1 MTNDSLTED
10 AESFDLTFEDAQFGD
25 VGLSDH
31 ECASVY
37 EIEVTIIDDDPP
49 VQMEYSLVEAG
60 PFEEDAGTV
69 QVEVVAVTNEA
80 GVPNTEYAVGVQS
93 EDITANWPVD
103 YAEVDETLNFSLGDF
118 AAFVNDVGDTRYRQT
133 VSFDVV
139 IVDNRFDEG
148 TETFR
153 LKLSESPGYE
163 GSVFGVPE
171 IEVTINDNDTA
182 GVTVTRTEL
191 MIEEGNSD
199 TYEVVLDT
207 QPSSDVTV
215 TINDPAN
222 PEITA
227 EPASW
232 TFTPDNWDEPR
243 TVTVTADHDSD
254 RIDEAAA
261 TITHTVTST
270 FDQYNDLSA
279 DSVTVTVTDDDVLSV
294 AVSFEHSS
302 YEVAES
308 DDAFTVDEKEN
319 EATVKV
325 TLSDDPERT
334 VDIPLILTN
343 QGGAS
348 DADYSGVP
356 TSVIFNSGEMSKS
369 FTFTAADDG
378 EDDDGESVKLTF
390 GTPPEG
396 VNAGSVPE
404 TIVTITDDDL
414 PASVTVSFSS
424 PTYPVTEGGGV
435 EVTVNLSEDPERKI
449 VIPIGRE
456 NLGGATDSDYRG
468 VPPSVTFNAKDISES
483 FTFEAVADNLED
495 IGESVKLGF
504 DGTLPDGVSAG
515 STSEA
520 TVSIAN
526 GIAQNSLVLNF
537 KFSEYTLPEGATTM
551 VTVTLNAAPGSEV
564 TIPLVTTGQGETSDA
579 DYSGVPASVVFD
591 SGDIEKSFPFTA
603 EADDVDDDGDSVKLT
618 FGTLPGGVS
627 AGNISVAIVNITD
640 DDTAGV
646 NISETSLEIEEGDS
660 DTYDVALDTEPTGD
674 VTVTI
679 EGITGTDLIL
689 DKASLTFTDQNWD
702 ALQRVTVTADQ
713 DDDAADEAEVTLT
726 HTANSPDDYYAGLKA
741 ADVTVRVTD
750 DDPAVEVSFDSAT
763 YSATEGG
770 ANAVVM
776 VQLSSPAPHRVEIP
790 ITAEG
795 SGGAGTDDWS
805 GVPQTVTFDTGDTS
819 ESFSVIAFDDTAE
832 DDGEMVELGF
842 GILPEGFVKGSPHT
856 AKVALMNDDRS
867 EDSTAS
873 CDSPV
878 WTASLQ
884 LGDQTTADWG
894 QFKLVHQLFHPGPP
908 SSLSVD
914 EFEYQDENFV
924 IMSIN
929 LVPMV
934 PTGTA
939 ARSGPF
945 ATPEFASFSIDIDR
959 GEWDGPVSDAQWSGP
974 LRGILKRHFRD
985 WTLYVDDVAFPF
997 ADALFTAG
1005 VIEWQGTEFNDMF
1018 NNWSLATEYQL
1029 CIDDTPVSAPTSPT
1043 PPSMP
1048 KYLRLFPA
1056 GGPLF
1061 AYWRE
1066 PFSNG
1071 GSEITRYEVQVKERG
1086 DDWANASDVLE
1097 YSVQP
1102 TSNRL
1107 IVSYTVSDLTNGV
1120 DYVVR
1125 VRAVNAVG
1133 ESPYSGETWVTQ
1145 QEDTPLLEEA
1155 VVDGALLSLDFDRQL
1170 DGTSVPAPD
1179 DFWVLVH
1186 EESHVPDSVM
1196 VTGRKVILT
1205 LPDPV
1210 THVDEV
1216 DFIYILPDDLNAPR
1230 IRDRDGNYY
1239 TTPYLEYDQAR
1250 NETAV
1255 VSLLPVTVSMVELP
1269 DSHNGSDSFTFT
1281 IGFSESVNVRA
1292 EYGAWMVEVSGGSVT
1307 RAQNLDRRT
1316 EEWEFTV
1323 APDPNA
1329 DVEINVP
1336 AGRPCEDAV
1345 YHPCGNGNRPL
1356 SNGLQL
1362 TVPFLQTQSQR
1373 GNSLATGGPVI
1384 TGTPRVG
1391 ETLTADTS
1399 GIEDEDGLDNVSYSY
1414 QWIRNEWASDTDI
1427 AGETDPSYTMVSGDE
1442 GKAMKVRVT
1451 FTDDADNEESLTS
1464 VAVLASVSRS
1474 DRLPAAPGTPTVS
1487 PKDTGALTV
1496 SWKIAPDDGGP
1507 PITGYLVQWK
1517 EAADRWETAA
1527 DVSEATVTGTT
1538 HTITGLTD
1546 GVEYAVRV
1554 VANSGAGNSPPSEEA
1569 FGTTRETTPP
1579 ELSAAIVDGTT
1590 LTLTY
1595 SEALGEDSV
1604 PGVDTFTVMADS
1616 DERGIAR
1623 ASVVGATV
1631 ILILDSAVV
1640 AEDAVTVSYAAPADE
1655 SAPRIRDEA
1664 GNHAAS
1670 FNNQAVT
1677 NNSPREKPPLPPGN
1691 LTGIANEDGSVT
1703 LTWDDPDDETITGY
1717 QILRRRPTEGED
1729 TLLVYVEDTGSGATT
1744 YTDANVSV
1752 DIGHVYRVKAIST
1765 AGLSQWSN
1773 SVNVTP
1779 LAPQES
1785 TQNTTAIGQPTIG
1798 GTAQVGETLMADTTG
1813 IADEDGL
1820 ENVSFSYQWFAGDAE
1835 ISGET
1840 DASYTLVADDEG
1852 KTIKVQVS
1860 FTDDAGNYEILTSA
1874 ATEVVAARPNTAATG
1889 RPTISGTVRVGEV
1902 LTADTTGIGDAD
1914 GVTNVS
1920 YSYQWVVTDGGAYLD
1935 ISGETGATYT
1945 LVAID
1950 RGLYIQVRVS
1960 FTDDAGN
1967 REKLTSAVTD
1977 VVAAAS

>member
-1 MTNDSLTED
+1 M
-10 AESFDLTFEDAQFGD
+10 
-25 VGLSDH
+25 
-31 ECASVY
+31 
-37 EIEVTIIDDDPP
+37 
-49 VQMEYSLVEAG
+49 
-60 PFEEDAGTV
+60 
-69 QVEVVAVTNEA
+69 
-80 GVPNTEYAVGVQS
+80 
-93 EDITANWPVD
+93 
-103 YAEVDETLNFSLGDF
+103 
-118 AAFVNDVGDTRYRQT
+118 
-133 VSFDVV
+133 
-139 IVDNRFDEG
+139 
-148 TETFR
+148 
-153 LKLSESPGYE
+153 
-163 GSVFGVPE
+163 
-171 IEVTINDNDTA
+171 
-182 GVTVTRTEL
+182 
-191 MIEEGNSD
+191 
-199 TYEVVLDT
+199 
-207 QPSSDVTV
+207 
-215 TINDPAN
+215 
-222 PEITA
+222 
-227 EPASW
+227 
-232 TFTPDNWDEPR
+232 
-243 TVTVTADHDSD
+243 
-254 RIDEAAA
+254 
-261 TITHTVTST
+261 
-270 FDQYNDLSA
+270 
-279 DSVTVTVTDDDVLSV
+279 
-294 AVSFEHSS
+294 
-302 YEVAES
+302 
-308 DDAFTVDEKEN
+308 
-319 EATVKV
+319 
-325 TLSDDPERT
+325 
-334 VDIPLILTN
+334 
-343 QGGAS
+343 
-348 DADYSGVP
+348 
-356 TSVIFNSGEMSKS
+356 
-369 FTFTAADDG
+369 
-378 EDDDGESVKLTF
+378 
-390 GTPPEG
+390 
-396 VNAGSVPE
+396 
-404 TIVTITDDDL
+404 
-414 PASVTVSFSS
+414 
-424 PTYPVTEGGGV
+424 
-435 EVTVNLSEDPERKI
+435 
-449 VIPIGRE
+449 
-456 NLGGATDSDYRG
+456 
-468 VPPSVTFNAKDISES
+468 
-483 FTFEAVADNLED
+483 
-495 IGESVKLGF
+495 
-504 DGTLPDGVSAG
+504 
-515 STSEA
+515 
-520 TVSIAN
+520 
-526 GIAQNSLVLNF
+526 
-537 KFSEYTLPEGATTM
+537 
-551 VTVTLNAAPGSEV
+551 
-564 TIPLVTTGQGETSDA
+564 
-579 DYSGVPASVVFD
+579 
-591 SGDIEKSFPFTA
+591 
-603 EADDVDDDGDSVKLT
+603 
-618 FGTLPGGVS
+618 
-627 AGNISVAIVNITD
+627 
-640 DDTAGV
+640 
-646 NISETSLEIEEGDS
+646 
-660 DTYDVALDTEPTGD
+660 
-674 VTVTI
+674 
-679 EGITGTDLIL
+679 
-689 DKASLTFTDQNWD
+689 
-702 ALQRVTVTADQ
+702 TVTADQ
-713 DDDAADEAEVTLT
+713 DDDAADEADVTLT
-726 HTANSPDDYYAGLKA
+726 HTANSPDDYYDGLKA

-776 VQLSSPAPHRVEIP
+776 VQLSSPAPHQVEIP

-805 GVPQTVTFDTGDTS
+805 GVPQTVTFDTGDYS

-842 GILPEGFVKGSPHT
+842 GTLPEGFVKGSPHT

-878 WTASLQ
+878 WTASLR

-908 SSLSVD
+908 SSLSAD

-985 WTLYVDDVAFPF
+985 WTLYIDDMAFPF

-1145 QEDTPLLEEA
+1145 QEDTPLLEDA

-1196 VTGRKVILT
+1196 VTGSKVILT

-1292 EYGAWMVEVSGGSVT
+1292 EYGAWIVEASGGSVT

-1414 QWIRNEWASDTDI
+1414 QWIRNDWASDTDI

-1538 HTITGLTD
+1538 HTITSLTD

-1595 SEALGEDSV
+1595 NEALGEDSV

-1677 NNSPREKPPLPPGN
+1677 NNSPREKPPPPGN

-1703 LTWDDPDDETITGY
+1703 LTWDDPDDKTITGY

-1729 TLLVYVEDTGSGATT
+1729 TLLVYVEDTGSWATA

-1773 SVNVTP
+1773 FVNVTP

-1798 GTAQVGETLMADTTG
+1798 GTAQVGETLTADTTG

-1840 DASYTLVADDEG
+1840 DASYTVVTADEG
-1852 KTIKVQVS
+1852 KTVKVQVS

-1874 ATEVVAARPNTAATG
+1874 ATEAVAARPNTAATG

-1902 LTADTTGIGDAD
+1902 LTADTTGIADAD

-1967 REKLTSAVTD
+1967 REQLTSAVTD
-1977 VVAAAS
+1977 VVAAAP